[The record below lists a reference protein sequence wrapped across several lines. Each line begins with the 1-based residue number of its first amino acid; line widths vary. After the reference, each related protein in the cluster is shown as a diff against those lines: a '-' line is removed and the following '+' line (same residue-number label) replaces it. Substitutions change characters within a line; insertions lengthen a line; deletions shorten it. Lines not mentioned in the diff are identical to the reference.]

1 MDMPPSGG
9 PHYGLMRSRLLASPK
24 LRRTFLTLAKT
35 LHNQLILGTI
45 IAVAVLFLCG
55 VVFWAV
61 ERSDNPEV
69 SNVGSGLEWVTLTLL
84 AQSTPWDILT
94 GVGQVLYYVVLV
106 VGVSLAAMATGAIAS
121 KLVEYVIRKGS
132 GMGTAKYKNH
142 IVICGWNSQ
151 AAEILRELHADEV
164 EEKRPIVILAELDAT
179 PTRDPLVTFIRGIPS
194 DSHDL
199 MRAAIDKADTA
210 IIVADTTNPNVGP
223 DDRDA
228 KTLLTTL
235 AVESINPSCYTC
247 VEVVRSENRQHF
259 ERTRADELVVSA
271 ELTGALLASSAVTH
285 GLSKVVSDLIT
296 HPQGNEFYALTAPSS
311 VAGSTFGDTMV
322 HLKEHHDCVLVA
334 VADAE
339 GQYNLNPPFN
349 SPIREGDRLLV
360 ISTRELSSLGEFGPA
375 MR

>member
-1 MDMPPSGG
+1 MKA
-9 PHYGLMRSRLLASPK
+9 RLLSSPK
-24 LRRTFLTLAKT
+24 LRRTFLALTNRFQNWL
-35 LHNQLILGTI
+35 LLGSLIS
-45 IAVAVLFLCG
+45 VVVLFVCG
-55 VVFWAV
+55 LIFWGV
-61 ERSDNPEV
+61 ERSSNPQV
-69 SNVGSGLEWVTLTLL
+69 KGVGSGLEWVSLTLL
-84 AQSTPWDILT
+84 AQSTPWDIVT
-94 GVGQVLYYVVLV
+94 GVGKFLYYLVLF

-121 KLVEYVIRKGS
+121 KLVEYVMRKGS
-132 GMGTAKYKNH
+132 GMGRAKYKKH

-151 AAEILRELHADEV
+151 AAEILRELHAEEV

-179 PTRDPLVTFIRGIPS
+179 PTRDPLVTFVRGVPS
-194 DSHDL
+194 DSEDL
-199 MRAAIDKADTA
+199 MRACIDKADTA

-235 AVESINPSCYTC
+235 AVESINPACYTC

-285 GLSKVVSDLIT
+285 GLSRLVSDLIT
-296 HPQGNEFYALTAPSS
+296 HPQGNEFYALTAPAS
-311 VAGSTFGDTMV
+311 VAGSTFGDTMI

-334 VADAE
+334 VAEAE
-339 GQYNLNPPFN
+339 GQYTLNPPFN

-360 ISTRELSSLGEFGPA
+360 ISTRELTSLGEFGPA